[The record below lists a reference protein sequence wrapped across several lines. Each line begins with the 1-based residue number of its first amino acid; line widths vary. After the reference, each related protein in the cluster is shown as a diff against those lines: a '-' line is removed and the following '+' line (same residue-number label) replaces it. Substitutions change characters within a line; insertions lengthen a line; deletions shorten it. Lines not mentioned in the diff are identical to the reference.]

1 MSDEKYDSS
10 MKEMEQQRK
19 LLLELYHKNQKFL
32 PSFDFHLLFQGILDS
47 LPLLS
52 TKDMDQCIK
61 NRIPDDGA
69 PSFLQCKIGGKYK
82 ALPQTSDDIENIQTL
97 FLRDKSKINEGGKFG
112 LMVQSSIEL
121 NGKEEAVVV
130 KIPKKWSG
138 ETILEAFV
146 NFYIINRFV
155 KTIHDLGYDYAQL
168 VSSYGFFT
176 CKQQKWTTPCYEPC
190 VINNKNV
197 RDSNCY
203 LYLIQQYI
211 PAISLGEYLLDI
223 KINQNE
229 ILKIMI
235 KIFRT
240 LDILQKSEFK
250 VNHMDLHSGNILVG
264 VGDDRKWNGK
274 VWIIDWARASFTY
287 ENKRFENTFV
297 EDFYTDFFEADT
309 VIIDGEYSYPKPEFE
324 INGTLNDFN
333 RIMFMPLHG
342 GINKIRI
349 DLLTSLFPEPEYQD
363 FIKKSSEFLNIW
375 EIARDGE
382 IDKRMIIV
390 NTMKDWT
397 YAKILIYLQ
406 RDTHFARSSDCIL
419 F

>member
-1 MSDEKYDSS
+1 
-10 MKEMEQQRK
+10 MKEMHEQRER
-19 LLLELYHKNQKFL
+19 LLELYHKNQNFL
-32 PSFDFHLLFQGILDS
+32 PYFDFHLLFQGILDS

-61 NRIPDDGA
+61 NRIPDDGGL
-69 PSFLQCKIGGKYK
+69 SFLQCDMSKLYK
-82 ALPQTSDDIENIQTL
+82 TFPRSDDEIQNIQKL
-97 FLRDKSKINEGGKFG
+97 FLHEKRKINEGGVFG
-112 LMVQSSIEL
+112 RMVQSSIKL
-121 NGKEEAVVV
+121 KSGKEEAVVV

-155 KTIHDLGYDYAQL
+155 KKIHDLGDDYAQL

-176 CKQQKWTTPCYEPC
+176 CKQQNSTTPCDEPC
-190 VINNKNV
+190 DIKNGV
-197 RDSNCY
+197 KDNCY

-211 PAISLGEYLLDI
+211 PESISLEEYLKDI
-223 KINQNE
+223 EINQNE
-229 ILKIMI
+229 ILRVMI

-264 VGDDRKWNGK
+264 IGDDRKWNGK

-297 EDFYTDFFEADT
+297 EDFYTEFSEDT
-309 VIIDGEYSYPKPEFE
+309 ATRHGEYWYPKSEFQ
-324 INGTLNDFN
+324 INGALNDFN
-333 RIMFMPLHG
+333 RIMFKTRG
-342 GINKIRI
+342 GMNKIRI
-349 DLLTSLFPEPEYQD
+349 DLLTRLFPEPEYKD
-363 FIKKSSEFLNIW
+363 FIEKEGIEFLNISY
-375 EIARDGE
+375 IARDREIFE

-406 RDTHFARSSDCIL
+406 LILKNPNKNIIDHFL
-419 F
+419 FYFL